1 MTSSIHYT
9 FKDYIKTSRNP
20 STRMIGHKNCGL
32 IFNFVDGGASQLWI
46 KILLSAYQNALGP
59 VGTDEPLI

>member
-1 MTSSIHYT
+1 
-9 FKDYIKTSRNP
+9 
-20 STRMIGHKNCGL
+20 MIGHKNCGL